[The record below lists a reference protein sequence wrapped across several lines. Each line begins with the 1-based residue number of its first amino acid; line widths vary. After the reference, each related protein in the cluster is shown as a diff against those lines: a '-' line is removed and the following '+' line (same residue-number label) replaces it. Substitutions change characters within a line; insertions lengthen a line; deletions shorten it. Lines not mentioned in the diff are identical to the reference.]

1 MLGPLPTLCRFVAL
15 PLTQTATFVRTELLP
30 FLNATPPS
38 GADAGTRGETR
49 VASAK
54 GEEGEGGEEGEEGEG
69 GYYSGAGRGGE
80 AADLGA
86 ARPKGETAEAK
97 RERKDAAKALKQ
109 ARRHPNP

>member
-1 MLGPLPTLCRFVAL
+1 MGIGIPGAKPRLPS
-15 PLTQTATFVRTELLP
+15 TEE
-30 FLNATPPS
+30 AE
-38 GADAGTRGETR
+38 GE
-49 VASAK
+49 
-54 GEEGEGGEEGEEGEG
+54 GESEGEGEGGEG
-69 GYYSGAGRGGE
+69 GAGRGGE

>member
-1 MLGPLPTLCRFVAL
+1 MGIGIPGAKPRLPS
-15 PLTQTATFVRTELLP
+15 TEE
-30 FLNATPPS
+30 A
-38 GADAGTRGETR
+38 A
-49 VASAK
+49 
-54 GEEGEGGEEGEEGEG
+54 EESESEGEEGEEGEG
-69 GYYSGAGRGGE
+69 GAGRGGE